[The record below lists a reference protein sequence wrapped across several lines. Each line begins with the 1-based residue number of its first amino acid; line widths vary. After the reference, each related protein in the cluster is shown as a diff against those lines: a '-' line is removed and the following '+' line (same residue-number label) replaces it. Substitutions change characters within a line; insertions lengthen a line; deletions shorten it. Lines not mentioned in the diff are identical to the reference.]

1 MTNLNFSNLKESI
14 MSKPVR
20 ILGIAGS
27 LRRQSYNRAALRAA
41 TQLVPDGTI
50 MEVFELDGIPGFNQ
64 DEEQNPPE
72 KVVELKRRIR
82 EADAILIVTPEYNYS
97 VPGVL
102 KNAIDWAS
110 RPYGDSAWNGKP
122 AGIMGASIGSI
133 ATARAQYHLRQMM
146 VFLNMYPINQPEVM
160 IANAS
165 ERFDAEG
172 NLTDHATEEY
182 IRQLLQNL
190 VEWTRRI
197 RQPQGA

>member
-1 MTNLNFSNLKESI
+1 MK
-14 MSKPVR
+14 KPVR

-27 LRRQSYNRAALRAA
+27 LRRGSYNRAALRAA
-41 TQLVPDGTI
+41 TELVPEGAILET
-50 MEVFELDGIPGFNQ
+50 FELDGIPVFNQ
-64 DEEQNPPE
+64 DEEQNPPA

-122 AGIMGASIGSI
+122 AAIMGASVGTIG
-133 ATARAQYHLRQMM
+133 TARAQYHLRQTF
-146 VFLNMYPINQPEVM
+146 VFLNMYSINQPEVM
-160 IANAS
+160 IGNAA

-172 NLTDHATEEY
+172 NLTDEMTKD
-182 IRQLLQNL
+182 
-190 VEWTRRI
+190 
-197 RQPQGA
+197 

>member
-1 MTNLNFSNLKESI
+1 
-14 MSKPVR
+14 MSKPFR

-41 TQLVPDGTI
+41 TQLVPDGATI
-50 MEVFELDGIPGFNQ
+50 DVFELDGLPGFNQ
-64 DEEQNPPE
+64 DEEQNPPA

-122 AGIMGASIGSI
+122 AAIMGASIGMI
-133 ATARAQYHLRQMM
+133 GTARAQYHLRQMC
-146 VFLNMYPINQPEVM
+146 VFLNMFPLNQPEVM
-160 IANAS
+160 IGNAA

-172 NLTDHATEEY
+172 NLTDETTKDF

-190 VEWTRRI
+190 VEWTQRI
-197 RQPQGA
+197 QQPQSAKGVN